1 MLRSSRLSLGALTVG
16 STAECPLGSADCFH
30 EDHEFLSE
38 NGGSTIDLSTLLLP
52 GSGVTLIE
60 ALFINDRGEIA
71 GVGHAVVLL
80 PCVEDHADLER
91 CDYSLK
97 E

>member
-1 MLRSSRLSLGALTVG
+1 VFVEALATEGLNGFFRLA
-16 STAECPLGSADCFH
+16 

-71 GVGHAVVLL
+71 GVGKLPNGYDHAVVLL